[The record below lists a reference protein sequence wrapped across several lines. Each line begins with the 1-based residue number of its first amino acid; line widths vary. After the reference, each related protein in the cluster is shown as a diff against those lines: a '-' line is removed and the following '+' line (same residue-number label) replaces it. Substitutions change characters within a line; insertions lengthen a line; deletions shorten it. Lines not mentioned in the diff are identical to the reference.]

1 MKIISLFNNKGGVG
15 KSTLA
20 FHLSNILAEM
30 GHKTL
35 IIDLDPQCNLT
46 LCGMQEKELHQI
58 WQEEDLYIDDY
69 ETTFK
74 AQTKESFKS
83 FLSTPR
89 TIHLLLK
96 PTEEGQ
102 GELPILPP
110 AVHIRKNL
118 DLIPGRLTIHQF
130 EGKIAE
136 RWSGAYLGESLSLR
150 TITNI
155 RAIAEDFALKN
166 GYEYILIDTSPSLG
180 ALNKVIIST
189 VDGFVIPALP
199 DMFSL
204 YGIRNIGGALKL
216 WRKEFQTI
224 YSLISEDKRKRFPA
238 DFVRFLGYTIYNA
251 KKYTGITPWDLA
263 KAQYNFALQIPE
275 TIEKYITPEVRD
287 HLSPDMANIPI
298 GEKSVMHSHNTLP
311 NMAQKYKH
319 PIWEIPDLSNLDKED
334 IPTIKGNSN
343 THYKPTKEAYRKF
356 ALSLIERIQT
366 LSK

>member
-20 FHLSNILAEM
+20 FHLANILAEM

-46 LCGMQEKELHQI
+46 LCGMQEEDLHKI
-58 WQEEDLYIDDY
+58 WQEEDPYIDDY

-74 AQTKESFKS
+74 SKTEKNFKS
-83 FLSTPR
+83 FLSSPR
-89 TIHLLLK
+89 TIHFLLK

-102 GELPILPP
+102 GELPLLPP
-110 AVHIRKNL
+110 PVSIRKNL

-155 RAIAEDFALKN
+155 RAIAEDFAKVN

-180 ALNKVIIST
+180 SLNKVIIST

-204 YGIRNIGGALKL
+204 YGIRNIGGALKQ
-216 WRKEFQTI
+216 WHKEFQTI
-224 YSLISEDKRKRFPA
+224 YSLISEEKRKRFPLN
-238 DFVRFLGYTIYNA
+238 FVRFLGYTIYNA
-251 KKYTGITPWDLA
+251 KKYTKITPWDLA
-263 KAQYNFALQIPE
+263 KAQYNFAQQIPE
-275 TIEKYITPEVRD
+275 TIENFITSEVRN
-287 HLSPDMANIPI
+287 HLPDKLAYVPI
-298 GEKSVMHSHNTLP
+298 GGTAVMHSHNTLP

-319 PIWEIPDLSNLDKED
+319 PIWEIPDLPNLDKED
-334 IPTIKGNSN
+334 FATIKGNSN
-343 THYKPTKEAYRKF
+343 THYKPTKEAYKIF
-356 ALSLIERIQT
+356 AKSLIERIKT
-366 LSK
+366 L

>member
-1 MKIISLFNNKGGVG
+1 MKIVSLFNNKGGVG

-30 GHKTL
+30 GHRTL

-46 LCGMQEKELHQI
+46 LCGMREDDLHPI
-58 WQEEDLYIDDY
+58 WQEEDSFIDDY

-74 AQTKESFKS
+74 SQTPEKFHE
-83 FLSTPR
+83 FLSRPR
-89 TIHLLLK
+89 TIHFLLK

-102 GELPILPP
+102 GELPSLPP
-110 AVHIRKNL
+110 AVNLRNNL

-136 RWSGAYLGESLSLR
+136 RWSGAYLGDSLSLR

-155 RAIAEDFALKN
+155 RSIAEDYGRAY
-166 GYEYILIDTSPSLG
+166 GYDYIIIDTSPSLG

-204 YGIRNIGGALKL
+204 YGIRNIGNALRQ

-224 YSLISEDKRKRFPA
+224 FSLISEDKRKRFPE

-251 KKYTGITPWDLA
+251 KKYSGITPWDLA
-263 KAQYNFALQIPE
+263 KAHYNFAQQIPGI
-275 TIEKYITPEVRD
+275 IEEYIPEEVRD
-287 HLSPDMANIPI
+287 HLTSELANSPI
-298 GEKSVMHSHNTLP
+298 GDTAVMHSHNTLP

-319 PIWEIPDLSNLDKED
+319 PIWEIPDLDYLEKDD
-334 IPTIKGNSN
+334 IATIKGNSN
-343 THYKPTKEAYRKF
+343 THYKPTKDAYRHF
-356 ALSLIERIQT
+356 AESLIERINS
-366 LSK
+366 L